1 MIQKIRNSDIKI
13 SKIYNMFLKMEDNGV
28 DFKDVIKLLA
38 IIINEL
44 EPFDESE
51 RKVYIEDII
60 NILRYRL
67 EKVKYLEAMEIFQE
81 FEILRRLEF
90 RKERYGIEKLLK
102 ELKDISIIE
111 MDRFECKINEKI
123 KEFTLYTGIVID
135 SDHGLIYNGV
145 VIINYNYEFNFL

>member
-60 NILRYRL
+60 NILRL
-67 EKVKYLEAMEIFQE
+67 WKFFKNS
-81 FEILRRLEF
+81 
-90 RKERYGIEKLLK
+90 RY
-102 ELKDISIIE
+102 
-111 MDRFECKINEKI
+111 
-123 KEFTLYTGIVID
+123 
-135 SDHGLIYNGV
+135 
-145 VIINYNYEFNFL
+145 

>member
-1 MIQKIRNSDIKI
+1 
-13 SKIYNMFLKMEDNGV
+13 
-28 DFKDVIKLLA
+28 
-38 IIINEL
+38 
-44 EPFDESE
+44 
-51 RKVYIEDII
+51 
-60 NILRYRL
+60 
-67 EKVKYLEAMEIFQE
+67 MEIFQE

-135 SDHGLIYNGV
+135 NDHGLIYDGV
-145 VIINYNYEFNFL
+145 VIINYNYEFNFYNKGSKALDERYKSGDYVASIRI